1 MRKWVAPLVV
11 GGSAILALGLAGAI
25 GYAIAHTLTAPYS
38 GRRYST
44 RIHSVARHDDSW
56 LVSLDDTT
64 QSRRPGRY
72 GAFLPDGRHIR
83 FSTDVIAYSAGVT
96 RKVSS
101 ESAEALA
108 GVERVSWT
116 GIEFPTPS
124 AAGLHATDI
133 TIDSECG
140 PLPAWVIGDGTGG
153 TWAVHV
159 HGLGSSR
166 AGTLRGVQTASEL
179 GLTSLVTTYRNSA
192 EGPRVGSG
200 RSMLG
205 GEEARDVERA
215 VEYALEHGAERIILF
230 GWSMGASITLR
241 LAHDAPCAP
250 RVIAVVAESPV
261 LDWRATLQANLTHA
275 GLPSWA
281 VSLAYPW
288 LTRPR
293 LVQLVGLA
301 REIDLDTADW
311 SGEGRLRV
319 PTLILQG
326 RHDLSTPWQLA
337 AKVASAN
344 VNIELELFDADHT
357 MTWNSDPERW
367 HSTVTAWLRPHLA
380 ESASAQGA
388 SSSA

>member
-1 MRKWVAPLVV
+1 MRKRVAPLVV

-38 GRRYST
+38 GRRFST
-44 RIHSVARHDDSW
+44 RIHSVTRHDDSW

-64 QSRRPGRY
+64 ESRRPGRY

-96 RKVSS
+96 REVSA
-101 ESAEALA
+101 EAAEALA

-140 PLPAWVIGDGTGG
+140 PIPAWVIGDGTGG

-192 EGPRVGSG
+192 EGPQIGTR

-205 GEEARDVERA
+205 IEEFHDVERA
-215 VEYALEHGAERIILF
+215 LGYAIEHGAEQIILF
-230 GWSMGASITLR
+230 GWSMGANIALR
-241 LAHDAPCAP
+241 LAHEAPWSQ

-261 LDWRATLQANLTHA
+261 MDWRATLSANLTQL
-275 GLPSWA
+275 GLPAWTA
-281 VSLAYPW
+281 HLAYPW
-288 LTRPR
+288 LTLP
-293 LVQLVGLA
+293 QLAQPMGLA
-301 REIDLDTADW
+301 REIDLDLLDW
-311 SGEGRLRV
+311 SARNRIRT

-326 RHDLSTPWQLA
+326 RHDRSTPWRLA
-337 AKVASAN
+337 EQVAA
-344 VNIELELFDADHT
+344 VNPHVTLELFEADHT
-357 MTWNSDPERW
+357 MTWNSAPERW
-367 HSTVTAWLRPHLA
+367 RVRLKTWLTGRHDNAVP
-380 ESASAQGA
+380 
-388 SSSA
+388 